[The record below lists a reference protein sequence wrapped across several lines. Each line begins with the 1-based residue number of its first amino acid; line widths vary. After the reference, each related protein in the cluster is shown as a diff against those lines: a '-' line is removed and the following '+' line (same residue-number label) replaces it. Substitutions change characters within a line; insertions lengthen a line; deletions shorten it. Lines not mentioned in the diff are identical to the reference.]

1 MVMVKYC
8 KGCGEQIHPKRVEIL
23 PNTTTCV
30 SCSNTGMKRGV
41 TVLNGDVEKDDT
53 WVDVVLLEPDEY
65 EKYMEQEG
73 KLKRIAATSTK
84 AEIQDYDNDSV
95 EPSKPNFDEE

>member
-1 MVMVKYC
+1 MVMVKHC

-53 WVDVVLLEPDEY
+53 WVDIVFLEPDQY
-65 EKYMEQEG
+65 EQYMEQEG
-73 KLKRIAATSTK
+73 KLKRMTNKAPK
-84 AEIQDYDNDSV
+84 AELQNYDNDAE
-95 EPSKPNFDEE
+95 EPSQSSFEE

>member
-1 MVMVKYC
+1 MIKYC

-53 WVDVVLLEPDEY
+53 WVDIVFLEPEDY
-65 EKYMEQEG
+65 DRYMEQEG
-73 KLKRIAATSTK
+73 KLKKITSNSTK
-84 AEIQDYDNDSV
+84 AKIQNFDDDSD
-95 EPSKPNFDEE
+95 EPSQPNFEEE

>member
-1 MVMVKYC
+1 MIKYC

-41 TVLNGDVEKDDT
+41 TVLNGDVSKDDT
-53 WVDVVLLEPDEY
+53 WVDVVF
-65 EKYMEQEG
+65 M
-73 KLKRIAATSTK
+73 
-84 AEIQDYDNDSV
+84 
-95 EPSKPNFDEE
+95 DEETYESYTNTSKKQNNISKKSLKLEMLDFEDDENDNIDSLIIEE

>member
-1 MVMVKYC
+1 MVMAKYC

-53 WVDVVLLEPDEY
+53 WVDIVFMEPEDY
-65 EKYMEQEG
+65 EHYIEQEG
-73 KLKRIAATSTK
+73 KLKRIVASSPK
-84 AEIQDYDNDSV
+84 AEVQ
-95 EPSKPNFDEE
+95 NFDEESNEPIQPNFEE

>member
-1 MVMVKYC
+1 MVMAKYC

-53 WVDVVLLEPDEY
+53 WVDIVFMEQDQY
-65 EKYMEQEG
+65 EQYMEQEG
-73 KLKRIAATSTK
+73 KLKRMTSKATK
-84 AEIQDYDNDSV
+84 AELQDYDNDT
-95 EPSKPNFDEE
+95 EEQSKPSFEE

>member
-1 MVMVKYC
+1 MIKYC

-53 WVDVVLLEPDEY
+53 WVDIVFMEPEDY
-65 EKYMEQEG
+65 DQYMKQEN
-73 KLKRIAATSTK
+73 KLKNLTSNSSK
-84 AEIQDYDNDSV
+84 AELQDFDNNSD
-95 EPSKPNFDEE
+95 EPTKPNFEEE

>member
-1 MVMVKYC
+1 MIKYC

-53 WVDVVLLEPDEY
+53 WVDIVFMEPEDY
-65 EKYMEQEG
+65 AQYMKQEG
-73 KLKRIAATSTK
+73 KLKNIAASSSK
-84 AEIQDYDNDSV
+84 AEFQDYDNDDST
-95 EPSKPNFDEE
+95 ESSPFTFEEE